1 MAKTLNGSFDAHPIF
16 VLWHYKL
23 LASFQYQVICIRS
36 VRYNCRMT
44 SQVLF
49 IPFFSSG
56 LLSLFLLF
64 SQKQGLT
71 QTHTA
76 WHEISHDLTLKNYVL
91 SVGLIGAQH
100 GIAIC
105 SSYSIKWLFNTEA
118 QSSHVRMLSTSFVC
132 RCSWSLLLLSMIPNL
147 WKLHLHKC

>member
-1 MAKTLNGSFDAHPIF
+1 MAVSRPIF
-16 VLWHYKL
+16 HLWHYKF
-23 LASFQYQVICIRS
+23 LASFQSQVICVRS
-36 VRYNCRMT
+36 VRYNCITT

-56 LLSLFLLF
+56 LLSLLFF

-76 WHEISHDLTLKNYVL
+76 WNEISHDLTLKKYVL

-100 GIAIC
+100 NIAIC
-105 SSYSIKWLFNTEA
+105 SSYSIKQLFNTEA
-118 QSSHVRMLSTSFVC
+118 QSSHVCFQPPLSADVTGPYYFFQ
-132 RCSWSLLLLSMIPNL
+132 
-147 WKLHLHKC
+147 